1 VKFTPLEHQR
11 LAIDWLKVR
20 QYAALFAGMGLGKS
34 ASVLAAFDWLMKDGQ
49 GKGLLII
56 APLRVAVL
64 TWPHEVQKWDNFRY
78 MKLACLRT
86 KEGLQAW
93 EEGTADIYTLNY
105 EQIPKFCK
113 NHLKGKS
120 PEDLPVDT
128 VVWDELSKAKNPS
141 AKRINGYNRV
151 ILDKVTGKPVT
162 RVNRLGNVVKVKER
176 VHGFRDFRGL
186 FTRHW
191 GLTGTPTPNSYL
203 DLFAQIRLLDDG
215 QRLGTNYTAFKK
227 AYFEPDNIYS
237 QYPKFILRPGAEKF
251 IQKRVADMALTLRSE
266 DWLNIPPTVTEDIE
280 VSLPRSAWKVYKEL
294 QKEFLA
300 ILERET
306 KRGTPFEVVAVNQGA
321 LIQKLL
327 QATSG
332 AIYDEE
338 KNVGF
343 VHDAKIKALVKLQ
356 KDLGEP
362 LLVATK
368 FRHEQTRILQA
379 CPGAELFTDESLERW
394 QKGKIKFLVSHP
406 LSIGHGV
413 DGLQHGGRSTCW
425 FSQTYSP
432 EEYNQWNARL
442 ARTGQDQETRIFR
455 LTVPGTF
462 DDAAI
467 AAVEEKHD
475 NERAFLAAVKNLQ
488 ELAKVA

>member
-1 VKFTPLEHQR
+1 MKFTPLEHQH

-20 QYAALFAGMGLGKS
+20 RYAALFAGMGLGKS

-64 TWPHEVQKWDNFRY
+64 TWPNEVKKWDEFRY
-78 MKLACLRT
+78 MKIACLRT

-93 EEGTADIYTLNY
+93 QDGTADIYTLNY
-105 EQIPKFCK
+105 ESIPKFCK
-113 NHLKGKS
+113 NHLKDKS

-141 AKRINGYNRV
+141 SKRINGYNRV
-151 ILDKVTGKPVT
+151 KLGPDKKPIT
-162 RVNRLGNVVKVKER
+162 RINRLGNEVKVKER
-176 VHGFRDFRGL
+176 VHGFRDFRDL
-186 FTRHW
+186 FSRHW

-203 DLFAQIRLLDDG
+203 DLFAQIRLLDNG
-215 QRLGTNYTAFKK
+215 ERLGTSYTAFKK
-227 AYFEPDNIYS
+227 AYFEPDNFYS
-237 QYPKFILRPGAEKF
+237 SYPKFNLRPGANKF
-251 IQKRVADMALTLRSE
+251 IEKRIADIALTLRSE
-266 DWLNIPPTVTEDIE
+266 DWLKIPPTVTEDIE
-280 VSLPRSAWKVYKEL
+280 VSLPRAGWKVYNEL

-300 ILERET
+300 IVEHEL
-306 KRGTPFEVVAVNQGA
+306 KKGTPLEIVAVNQGA

-332 AIYDEE
+332 AIYDED
-338 KNVGF
+338 KNVAV
-343 VHDAKIKALVKLQ
+343 VHDAKIKALQKLQ

-368 FRHEQTRILQA
+368 YKHEQSRILEA
-379 CPGAELFTDESLERW
+379 CPGAELFNDQTLERW
-394 QKGKIKFLVSHP
+394 AQGKIKFLVAHP

-413 DGLQHGGRSTCW
+413 DGLQHGGRATCW
-425 FSQTYSP
+425 FSQTYSQ
-432 EEYNQWNARL
+432 EEYSQWNARL
-442 ARTGQDQETRIFR
+442 ARTGQGQETLVYR

-467 AAVEEKHD
+467 ESVEQKQEG
-475 NERAFLAAVKNLQ
+475 ERGLLAAIKNLQ
-488 ELAKVA
+488 ELARAA

>member
-1 VKFTPLEHQR
+1 MKFTPLEHQD

-56 APLRVAVL
+56 APLRVATL
-64 TWPHEVQKWDNFRY
+64 TWPHEVQKWDNFHY

-86 KEGLQAW
+86 KEGLKAW
-93 EEGTADIYTLNY
+93 DEGTADIYTLNY
-105 EQIPKFCK
+105 ESIPKFCK
-113 NHLKGKS
+113 NKLKGIA
-120 PEDLPVDT
+120 PEDMPVDT

-141 AKRINGYNRV
+141 AKRINGYNRPV
-151 ILDKVTGKPVT
+151 IDKATGKPVT

-176 VHGFRDFRGL
+176 VHGFRDFRDL

-203 DLFAQIRLLDDG
+203 DLFAPIRLLDGG
-215 QRLGTNYTAFKK
+215 QRLGTSFTAFKK
-227 AYFEPDNIYS
+227 AYFEPDNVYS
-237 QYPKFILRPGAEKF
+237 QYPKFILRPGADKF
-251 IQKRVADMALTLRSE
+251 IQKRVADIALTLRSE
-266 DWLNIPPTVTEDIE
+266 DWLDIPPTITEDIE
-280 VSLPRSAWKVYKEL
+280 VTLPRAGLKVYKEL
-294 QKEFLA
+294 EKEFLTIVEA
-300 ILERET
+300 ET
-306 KRGTPFEVVAVNQGA
+306 KKGKPLEVVAVNQGA

-332 AIYDEE
+332 AIYDQDR
-338 KNVGF
+338 NVAR
-343 VHDAKIKALVKLQ
+343 VHDAKIKALIKLQ
-356 KDLGEP
+356 KDFGEP

-368 FRHEQTRILQA
+368 YTHEQTRILEA
-379 CPGAELFTDESLERW
+379 CEGAELFNDQTLERW
-394 QKGKIKFLVSHP
+394 KQGKIKFLVAHP

-413 DGLQHGGRSTCW
+413 DGLQHGGRATCW

-432 EEYNQWNARL
+432 EEYHQWNARL
-442 ARTGQDQETRIFR
+442 ARTGQEEETFIFR

-467 AAVEEKHD
+467 ESVEQKH
-475 NERAFLAAVKNLQ
+475 EGEQGLLAAIKNLQ
-488 ELAKVA
+488 ELARAA